1 MDASIIIRTK
11 NEEDWIKPCLQQI
24 RKQKFKGSYEVI
36 LVDNMSK
43 DATVKIAKE
52 YGVKKILKIK
62 NFIPGKAINEGI
74 KKSLGKKLIIISA
87 HCIPKSNLW
96 LSKLYNSL
104 SDKKIAGVYG
114 RQLPLPF
121 TSSDD
126 TRDLLYTFGNEQRI
140 QKKDSFFHNAH
151 SIIWRSVW
159 KKHNFCEEAKNIE
172 DRIWGEEVI
181 KNGFFIKYFP
191 KAEVY
196 HHHGLHQHGSK
207 ESFRA
212 KNVSNLTKTIMK
224 EDSSEIPFVL
234 TCQNKNVPIVV
245 PVKRK
250 IKNLTNFN
258 NFIANIMSQ
267 NDDDVFVMSFEKI
280 RGLPKGAHYIK
291 RNISISANIDK
302 FLLESLKKI
311 ERWYGSTIDG
321 LSVFDYS
328 YTFPI
333 LEAPKMCKALMFQE
347 NRKFVGYAYEDYG
360 THWSYF
366 SGNLK
371 PISFFNKEKKD
382 PSYRLAFGQG
392 STFRASSIRQKNL
405 IPDNSS
411 IIKSKDIKILVRD

>member
-1 MDASIIIRTK
+1 MDVSIVIRTK

-24 RKQKFKGSYEVI
+24 RNQKFNGTYEII

-52 YGVKKILKIK
+52 YGVKKIVKIK
-62 NFIPGKAINEGI
+62 KFLPGKAINDGI
-74 KKSLGKKLIIISA
+74 KKSAGSKIIIISA

-104 SDKKIAGVYG
+104 NNQKIAGTYG
-114 RQLPLPF
+114 RQLPLPY
-121 TSSDD
+121 TSADD

-151 SIIWRSVW
+151 SIIWRKVW
-159 KKHNFCEEAKNIE
+159 NKHKFCEEAKNIE
-172 DRIWGEEVI
+172 DRIWGDEVI
-181 KNGFFIKYFP
+181 KSGHYIKYNP

-224 EDSSEIPFVL
+224 EDAFVIPYVLSSK
-234 TCQNKNVPIVV
+234 NKNVPIIV
-245 PVKRK
+245 PIKRK
-250 IKNLTNFN
+250 IKNLSKFN
-258 NFIANIMSQ
+258 NFLENILL
-267 NDDDVFVMSFEKI
+267 NNEGDVFIFAFEKVVN
-280 RGLPKGAHYIK
+280 LPKRAHFIK
-291 RNISISANIDK
+291 RNISTSANIDK
-302 FLLESLKKI
+302 FLYESLKKI
-311 ERWYGSTIDG
+311 ENWYGYTIDA

-328 YTFPI
+328 YTFPAYS
-333 LEAPKMCKALMFQE
+333 APKMCKTLMFQE
-347 NRKFVGYAYEDYG
+347 NRKFVGYAFEDFG
-360 THWSYF
+360 THWSYL

-371 PISFFNKEKKD
+371 PISYFNKDLKE

-392 STFRASSIRQKNL
+392 STFRASSIRQGEL

-411 IIKSKDIKILVRD
+411 IIKSSDIKILVRE